1 MNLITVIIAILF
13 SAIMS
18 GKPVDTS
25 SPEKPTLKV
34 LCYNIHYA
42 NPPSK
47 DKNFIDMDAIAKVI
61 NDHNP
66 DVVALQEVDV
76 NINRS
81 GNIDQA
87 KILAEKTGMKAYYF
101 GKAIDHDGGDYGV
114 AILSKFDLRNTQTLS
129 LPADPETNSEP
140 RVLATA
146 EIRTDDGFD
155 FVFGVTHL
163 EVRHETNRLM
173 QMEAIVSFAEKSSLP
188 MIVAGDF
195 NAKPDSR
202 TIEMLDVTFK
212 RTCEDCAPT
221 IPVINPNRAIDFIAF
236 SPQERFKVIQHMVI
250 PETYASDHLPV
261 FAELEIQP

>member
-1 MNLITVIIAILF
+1 MKLISVSLAIWLSSFLF
-13 SAIMS
+13 GIPADNT
-18 GKPVDTS
+18 PV
-25 SPEKPTLKV
+25 ENPTLKI
-34 LCYNIHYA
+34 LCYNIHHA

-47 DKNFIDMDAIAKVI
+47 EAGYIDMDAIAKVI
-61 NDHNP
+61 IDHNP
-66 DVVALQEVDV
+66 DIVALQEVDV
-76 NINRS
+76 NVNRS
-81 GNIDQA
+81 GSIDQA

-114 AILSKFDLRNTQTLS
+114 AILSKFDLNNIQTLS
-129 LPADPETNSEP
+129 LPADPETKSEP

-146 EIRTDDGFD
+146 EIRTDDGFE

-163 EVRHETNRLM
+163 EVGQETNRLM
-173 QMEAIVSFAEKSSLP
+173 QVEAIVSFADKSSLP

-202 TIEMLDVTFK
+202 TIQMLDATFK
-212 RTCEDCAPT
+212 RTCEECAPT

-236 SPQERFKVIQHMVI
+236 TPQDKFKVIQHVVI